1 MRISRALPEH
11 VIWLDAQRRTAA
23 GRRAQ
28 GSGSD
33 VAFRANPAKPAQAA
47 PRLIQREELLASLDR
62 ASAAK
67 VTLISAPAGGGKTSL
82 LRAWADGPGQ
92 PYRLAVVQVRRD
104 QQDSQ
109 QFWLAVLGAIRA
121 ASGTP
126 GEGEQLAATPDFNEA
141 AIGERVLAELAE
153 HRDRTFLVI
162 DDLHELTSP
171 EALTQLT
178 RLLEKLPQHVHAILA
193 TRRDLPL
200 RLHKLRLAGELAE
213 IRAADLRFTQRET
226 RQFLETSGIALSEAG
241 VAKLHQRTEGWAAG
255 LRLAAISLASSPDPE
270 SFVAEF
276 SGSSRT
282 VAEYLL
288 AEMLECQ
295 PAEVQQLLL
304 RTSLLD
310 RVNGELADLLTGNPG
325 SEGIL
330 LDLEDANA
338 FVVSLDPART
348 WFRYHHLF
356 AELLRLELR
365 RRLPEE
371 VPVLHRLAAGW
382 LSQHGEIIDA
392 IRHTQAAGDWSDAA
406 RLLADHSFGLT
417 LDGQAQTI
425 ETLLRA
431 FPPGA
436 VTEGPDIPLARAT
449 SELARG
455 LLDEGAAHL
464 AVAETSIAAT
474 PPDRQHRLE
483 VATAA
488 LKLSLARKRG
498 HLAGV
503 VEQVR
508 FLASPVTGQS
518 DEDIALDSD
527 LRAVALMNLG
537 IVEAW
542 SLGNQDSERHLQ
554 EGADLARR
562 IGRPYLEVACLAEL
576 AFASK
581 IEPFATTQQRCREA
595 IALAEQ
601 HGWGAEP
608 VIAPAL
614 VNLAGTLIWTGEFDE
629 GDRWLRRAARALE
642 TDSGPLVRLLLH
654 LGTGQ
659 LLSGRRRQREALAEY
674 SAAEQLQL
682 QLEGSHAL
690 AAQLTGFRLSAQAR
704 LGQLSEARAS
714 LAALDDDLAGSA
726 EIGNARAAICL
737 AEGNPAA
744 ALAAARDVRDGIA
757 PAIGYVTVVEANLL
771 AAFAHRE
778 LGDQRAAAT
787 AAECALA
794 LAEPDRLVL
803 PFAMTGS
810 LELLEAMPRHETAH
824 AALLADIVDI
834 LRGASISAGNE
845 APRAEIE
852 PLSPSEL
859 RVLRYLPTNLSR
871 PEIASQLSVS
881 VNTVNTHIRSIYAKL
896 QAQDRSSAVQR
907 AREMRLLSV
916 GLNS

>member
-1 MRISRALPEH
+1 M
-11 VIWLDAQRRTAA
+11 
-23 GRRAQ
+23 
-28 GSGSD
+28 
-33 VAFRANPAKPAQAA
+33 AFRAIPPKRALAA
-47 PRLIQREELLASLDR
+47 PRLIQRGELLASLDR
-62 ASAAK
+62 ATAAK

-82 LRAWADGPGQ
+82 LRAWAEGPGQ
-92 PYRLAVVQVRRD
+92 PYRLAVVQVRRG

-109 QFWLAVLGAIRA
+109 QFWLAVLSAIGQPP
-121 ASGTP
+121 GTP
-126 GEGEQLAATPDFNEA
+126 GEGEQLAATPDFNED
-141 AIGERVLAELAE
+141 AISERVLSELAAV
-153 HRDRTFLVI
+153 HDRTFLVV

-171 EALTQLT
+171 EALMQLS
-178 RLLEKLPQHVHAILA
+178 RLLEKLPRHVHAILA

-213 IRAADLRFTQRET
+213 IRAADLRFTERET
-226 RQFLETSGIALSEAG
+226 RQFLEASGIALSQAG
-241 VAKLHQRTEGWAAG
+241 VARLHQRTEGWAAG
-255 LRLAAISLASSPDPE
+255 LRLAAMSLASSPDPE
-270 SFVAEF
+270 RFVAEF

-295 PAEVQQLLL
+295 PPRVQQLLL
-304 RTSLLD
+304 RTALLD
-310 RVNGELADLLTGNPG
+310 RVNGELADLLTGHPG
-325 SEGIL
+325 SERIL

-356 AELLRLELR
+356 ADLLRLELR

-371 VPVLHRLAAGW
+371 LPALHRLAAQW
-382 LSQHGEIIDA
+382 LTGHGEIVDA
-392 IRHTQAAGDWSDAA
+392 IRHIQAAGDWADAA
-406 RLLADHSFGLT
+406 RLLADHSFGMT

-425 ETLLRA
+425 ESLLRA

-436 VTEGPDIPLARAT
+436 VTEGPDLPLARAT
-449 SELARG
+449 SDLALGR
-455 LLDEGAAHL
+455 LDEAAAHL
-464 AVAETSIAAT
+464 TVAEAAIAST
-474 PPDRQHRLE
+474 PSERKHRLE

-488 LKLSLARKRG
+488 LRLSLARKRG

-503 VEQVR
+503 VDQVR
-508 FLASPVTGQS
+508 FLASPVSAQS

-542 SLGNQDSERHLQ
+542 SLGNQDSERHLH
-554 EGADLARR
+554 EGAELARR

-581 IEPFATTQQRCREA
+581 IEPFATTRRRCREA

-614 VNLAGTLIWTGEFDE
+614 VNLAGALIWTGEFDE
-629 GDRWLRRAARALE
+629 GDHWLRRAARAVE
-642 TDSGPLVRLLLH
+642 TDTGPVIRLLLH
-654 LGTGQ
+654 IGTGM
-659 LLSGRRRQREALAEY
+659 LLSGRRRQHKALAEY
-674 SAAEQLQL
+674 RAAEHLQA

-690 AAQLTGFRLSAQAR
+690 AGQLTSWRLATQAR

-714 LAALDDDLAGSA
+714 LAALDPDLAGSA

-737 AEGNPAA
+737 AEGDPAA
-744 ALAAARDVRDGIA
+744 ALAAVRDALNGIA
-757 PAIGYVTVVEANLL
+757 PAIGYVTVVETHLL
-771 AAFAHRE
+771 AALAHRE
-778 LGDQRAAAT
+778 LGDQRSAT
-787 AAECALA
+787 AATECALA
-794 LAEPDRLVL
+794 LAEADRVIL

-824 AALLADIVDI
+824 AALLADILDVM
-834 LRGASISAGNE
+834 RGSSLAPGNE
-845 APRAEIE
+845 SSLAEIE
-852 PLSPSEL
+852 QLTSSEL

-871 PEIASQLSVS
+871 PEIAGELSVP
-881 VNTVNTHIRSIYAKL
+881 VNTVNTHIRNIYAKL

-907 AREMRLLSV
+907 AREMRLLSA

>member
-1 MRISRALPEH
+1 
-11 VIWLDAQRRTAA
+11 
-23 GRRAQ
+23 
-28 GSGSD
+28 
-33 VAFRANPAKPAQAA
+33 
-47 PRLIQREELLASLDR
+47 
-62 ASAAK
+62 
-67 VTLISAPAGGGKTSL
+67 VTLISAPAGSGKTSL
-82 LRAWADGPGQ
+82 LQAWADGAGQ

-109 QFWLAVLGAIRA
+109 QFWLAVLSAIRQA
-121 ASGTP
+121 PGTT

-141 AIGERVLAELAE
+141 AVSERVLSELAA
-153 HRDRTFLVI
+153 HHDRTFVVI
-162 DDLHELTSP
+162 DDLHELTSA
-171 EALTQLT
+171 EAFMQLT

-200 RLHKLRLAGELAE
+200 GLHKLRLAGELAD
-213 IRAADLRFTQRET
+213 IRAADLRFTERET
-226 RQFLETSGIALSEAG
+226 HQFLEASGIALSEAG
-241 VAKLHQRTEGWAAG
+241 VARLHQRTEGWAAG
-255 LRLAAISLASSPDPE
+255 LRLAAMSLASSPDPE
-270 SFVAEF
+270 RFVAEF

-288 AEMLECQ
+288 AEMLERQ
-295 PAEVQQLLL
+295 PPGVQQLLL
-304 RTSLLD
+304 RTAVLD
-310 RVNGELADLLTGNPG
+310 RVNGELADLLTGHPG
-325 SEGIL
+325 SERIL

-338 FVVSLDPART
+338 FVVSLDPARS

-356 AELLRLELR
+356 ADLLRLELR
-365 RRLPEE
+365 RRFPEE
-371 VPVLHRLAAGW
+371 LPALHRLAAKW
-382 LSQHGEIIDA
+382 LIGHGEIVDA

-425 ETLLRA
+425 ESLLGA
-431 FPPGA
+431 FPSGA
-436 VTEGPDIPLARAT
+436 VTEGPDLPLARAT
-449 SELARG
+449 SDLARG
-455 LLDEGAAHL
+455 HLDKAAAYL
-464 AVAETSIAAT
+464 AVAETAITST
-474 PPDRQHRLE
+474 PPARKHRLE

-488 LKLSLARKRG
+488 LRLSLARKRG

-503 VEQVR
+503 VEQIR
-508 FLASPVTGQS
+508 FLASPVSVQS

-581 IEPFATTQQRCREA
+581 IEPFAITRRRCREA

-601 HGWGAEP
+601 HGWGSEP
-608 VIAPAL
+608 VISPAL
-614 VNLAGTLIWTGEFDE
+614 VNLAGALIWTGEFDE
-629 GDRWLRRAARALE
+629 GESWLLRAAHALE
-642 TDSGPLVRLLLH
+642 TDSGPLIRLLLH
-654 LGTGQ
+654 MGTGQ

-674 SAAEQLQL
+674 SAAEHLQA

-690 AAQLTGFRLSAQAR
+690 ARQLTGFRLATQAR

-714 LAALDDDLAGSA
+714 LAALDDDLAGSG

-744 ALAAARDVRDGIA
+744 ALAVLQDVLNGIA
-757 PAIGYVTVVEANLL
+757 PVIGYMTVVEANLL
-771 AAFAHRE
+771 AALTHRE
-778 LGDQRAAAT
+778 LGDQRAAYA

-794 LAEPDRLVL
+794 LAEGDRLIL

-824 AALLADIVDI
+824 AALLTDI
-834 LRGASISAGNE
+834 LDVMRGSSIAPGNE
-845 APRAEIE
+845 PSLAEIE
-852 PLSPSEL
+852 ELSPSEL

-871 PEIASQLSVS
+871 PEIARELSVS
-881 VNTVNTHIRSIYAKL
+881 VNTVNTHIRNIYAKL
-896 QAQDRSSAVQR
+896 RAQDRSSAVRR
-907 AREMRLLSV
+907 AREMRLLSA

>member
-1 MRISRALPEH
+1 M
-11 VIWLDAQRRTAA
+11 
-23 GRRAQ
+23 
-28 GSGSD
+28 
-33 VAFRANPAKPAQAA
+33 AFRTNHPKPAQAA
-47 PRLIQREELLASLDR
+47 TRLIQRGDLLASLDR
-62 ASAAK
+62 ATAAK
-67 VTLISAPAGGGKTSL
+67 VTLISAPAGSGKTSL

-109 QFWLAVLGAIRA
+109 QFWLAVLSAIRH

-126 GEGEQLAATPDFNEA
+126 GEGEQLAGTPDFNEA

-153 HRDRTFLVI
+153 PRDRTFLVI

-171 EALTQLT
+171 EALMQLT
-178 RLLEKLPQHVHAILA
+178 RLLEKLPPHVHAILA

-200 RLHKLRLAGELAE
+200 RLHKLRLAGDLAE
-213 IRAADLRFTQRET
+213 IRAADLRFTERDT
-226 RQFLETSGIALSEAG
+226 HQFLEASGIALSEAG
-241 VAKLHQRTEGWAAG
+241 AAKLHQRTEGWAAG

-270 SFVAEF
+270 RFVAEF

-282 VAEYLL
+282 IAEYLL

-295 PAEVQQLLL
+295 PPEVQQLLL

-310 RVNGELADLLTGNPG
+310 RVNGELADLLTGHPG
-325 SEGIL
+325 SERIL

-338 FVVSLDPART
+338 FVLSLDPART
-348 WFRYHHLF
+348 WFRYHRLF
-356 AELLRLELR
+356 ADLLRLELR

-371 VPVLHRLAAGW
+371 LRVLHRLAAQW
-382 LSQHGEIIDA
+382 FNEHGEIVDS

-425 ETLLRA
+425 QTLLRA

-455 LLDEGAAHL
+455 RLDEAAAHL
-464 AVAETSIAAT
+464 TVAETSIAVT
-474 PPDRQHRLE
+474 PPDRKHRLE
-483 VATAA
+483 VAIAA
-488 LKLSLARKRG
+488 LRLSLARKRG

-508 FLASPVTGQS
+508 FLASPITGQS

-542 SLGNQDSERHLQ
+542 SLGNSDSERHLQ

-581 IEPFATTQQRCREA
+581 IEPFGTTRRRCREA

-601 HGWGAEP
+601 HGWGTEP

-614 VNLAGTLIWTGEFDE
+614 VNLAGTLIWAGEFDE

-642 TDSGPLVRLLLH
+642 TDTGPRMRLLLH
-654 LGTGQ
+654 LATGM

-674 SAAEQLQL
+674 SAAEQLQA

-690 AAQLTGFRLSAQAR
+690 MPQLTSWRLATQAR

-714 LAALDDDLAGSA
+714 LAALDADLAGSG

-744 ALAAARDVRDGIA
+744 ALAAVQDVLNGIA
-757 PAIGYVTVVEANLL
+757 PAIGYVTVIEAHIL
-771 AAFAHRE
+771 AALAHRE
-778 LGDQRAAAT
+778 LADQRAATA

-794 LAEPDRLVL
+794 LAEADRIVL
-803 PFAMTGS
+803 PFAMTAS
-810 LELLEAMPRHETAH
+810 LELLETMPRHETAH
-824 AALLADIVDI
+824 AALLTNI
-834 LRGASISAGNE
+834 LDLMRGSSIPPGIEPSSAG
-845 APRAEIE
+845 IE
-852 PLSPSEL
+852 QLSPSEL

-871 PEIASQLSVS
+871 PEIASELSVS
-881 VNTVNTHIRSIYAKL
+881 VNTVNTHIRNIYAKL
-896 QAQDRSSAVQR
+896 QTQDRSSAVQR
-907 AREMRLLSV
+907 AREMRLLSA

>member
-1 MRISRALPEH
+1 M
-11 VIWLDAQRRTAA
+11 
-23 GRRAQ
+23 
-28 GSGSD
+28 
-33 VAFRANPAKPAQAA
+33 
-47 PRLIQREELLASLDR
+47 DR
-62 ASAAK
+62 ATAAK
-67 VTLISAPAGGGKTSL
+67 VTLISGPAGSGKTSL

-92 PYRLAVVQVRRD
+92 RYRLAVVQVRRD

-121 ASGTP
+121 ATGT

-141 AIGERVLAELAE
+141 AIGQRVLAELAG
-153 HRDRTFLVI
+153 HQDRTFLVI
-162 DDLHELTSP
+162 DDLHELTSR

-178 RLLEKLPQHVHAILA
+178 HLLEELPEDVHAILA

-213 IRAADLRFTQRET
+213 IRAADLRFTRRET
-226 RQFLETSGIALSEAG
+226 HQFLATSGIALSEAG
-241 VAKLHQRTEGWAAG
+241 VAKLHERTEGWAAG

-270 SFVAEF
+270 RFVAEF

-295 PAEVQQLLL
+295 PAGVQQLLL

-310 RVNGELADLLTGNPG
+310 RINGELADLLTGHPG

-330 LDLEDANA
+330 LDLEDASA

-371 VPVLHRLAAGW
+371 LPVLHRLAAGW
-382 LSQHGEIIDA
+382 LSEHGEIIDA

-406 RLLADHSFGLT
+406 GLLADHSFGLT

-425 ETLLRA
+425 QTLLRA

-455 LLDEGAAHL
+455 RLDEAAAHL
-464 AVAETSIAAT
+464 TVAETSIAAT

-483 VATAA
+483 VAIAA

-498 HLAGV
+498 YLAGV

-508 FLASPVTGQS
+508 FLASPITGQS

-554 EGADLARR
+554 ECADLARR

-581 IEPFATTQQRCREA
+581 IEPFATTRQRCREA

-614 VNLAGTLIWTGEFDE
+614 VNLAGALIWTGEFDE
-629 GDRWLRRAARALE
+629 GAHWLRRAARALE
-642 TDSGPLVRLLLH
+642 TDSGPLIRLLLH
-654 LGTGQ
+654 VGNGL
-659 LLSGRRRQREALAEY
+659 LLSGRRSQREALAEY
-674 SAAEQLQL
+674 SAAEHLQA

-690 AAQLTGFRLSAQAR
+690 ATQLTSFRLATQAR
-704 LGQLSEARAS
+704 LGQHRAARAS
-714 LAALDDDLAGSA
+714 LAALDDDLAGSG
-726 EIGNARAAICL
+726 EISNARAAICL

-744 ALAAARDVRDGIA
+744 ALAAAQDVLDGTT
-757 PAIGYVTVVEANLL
+757 PVIGYVTVVEANLL
-771 AAFAHRE
+771 AALAHRE
-778 LGDQRAAAT
+778 LGDQRAAST
-787 AAECALA
+787 AAESALS
-794 LAEPDRLVL
+794 LAEADRLIL
-803 PFAMTGS
+803 PFAMTDS
-810 LELLEAMPRHETAH
+810 LALLEAIPRHETAH
-824 AALLADIVDI
+824 AALLADIFDI
-834 LRGASISAGNE
+834 MRGSSIAAGNE
-845 APRAEIE
+845 ASLAKIE

-871 PEIASQLSVS
+871 PEIASELSVS

-896 QAQDRSSAVQR
+896 QAQDRSSAVRR
-907 AREMRLLSV
+907 ARQMRLLSA
-916 GLNS
+916 GLNA